1 MKAKYSVKKFAPLD
15 DEWYDYIVGGRRFS
29 NKNIGYRFVL
39 SIGKKKIGSLDLILT
54 YQGIY
59 ETHSQIIKEFRGKGY
74 GIKLYSIA
82 INYAL
87 RKKWRVGSSKY
98 ASNLAIN
105 VWESKRLRKQ
115 FKIVRI
121 CNRYRV
127 KHKC

>member
-1 MKAKYSVKKFAPLD
+1 MKLKYSVKRFAPLD
-15 DEWYDYIVGGRRFS
+15 DQWYDYIVGGRRFS
-29 NKNIGYRFVL
+29 RKNVGYRFCFFL
-39 SIGKKKIGSLDLILT
+39 KKQKIGSLDLILT

-59 ETHSQIIKEFRGKGY
+59 ETHSYLSTEFRGKGY

-87 RKKWRVGSSKY
+87 RRKWKVGSSKY

-105 VWESKRLRKQ
+105 VWESKRLRKL
-115 FKIVRI
+115 FKITRI

-127 KHKC
+127 KHAN